1 MPRQIMVDFPVLTLQ
16 SHHKWLI
23 LVKDSE
29 KKIKKYCVC
38 VLALL
43 VENTTF
49 FIFFLE
55 SLIQISNGHICG
67 VTGVL
72 KQESANNCLKNSKMD
87 FR

>member
-1 MPRQIMVDFPVLTLQ
+1 MVDFPVLTLTPQ
-16 SHHKWLI
+16 MWPVLI

-29 KKIKKYCVC
+29 KKIKKCSVC

-55 SLIQISNGHICG
+55 SLIQSSNGHICG

-72 KQESANNCLKNSKMD
+72 KQESANNLD